1 VSRQKYAT
9 IRNNVD
15 SPEHDLPLPALRA
28 GLGQAHARNA
38 RALREVQDALLE
50 HPRGQAPDGQAP
62 EEREEGHQMNGDSQY
77 SIDLDRDLYDQIMA
91 LPNLTTDV
99 EEFVHE
105 ATRFLI
111 LIRSESG
118 EETSTKATAQEERL
132 VATFLRFIRR
142 ADPILVSMVTH
153 GIEQWRKRERVNT

>member
-1 VSRQKYAT
+1 M
-9 IRNNVD
+9 
-15 SPEHDLPLPALRA
+15 
-28 GLGQAHARNA
+28 
-38 RALREVQDALLE
+38 RERSGKPKVVNQ
-50 HPRGQAPDGQAP
+50 
-62 EEREEGHQMNGDSQY
+62 
-77 SIDLDRDLYDQIMA
+77 
-91 LPNLTTDV
+91 
-99 EEFVHE
+99 EFVHE